1 MNQSTIAVLH
11 CPHCGSTFHIDQ
23 IVEKNKEDIIHAI
36 ISCECR
42 KYPILEGILVM
53 QTSENVQKVIEKVE
67 KGSVA
72 GAFKLLVQSEI
83 IETKI
88 TAPMSLRRVAAF
100 FKIWLY
106 LSKKYRGS
114 LRKLKY
120 LEGINEAS
128 FCEMIEKLLSGNLR
142 DYFIHRFS
150 FQSFWNIYP
159 LIPLI
164 KETGTPIL
172 DFGCGYGHGS
182 FILSQLFPP
191 KNIFCMEKSYLKL
204 FLTKNY
210 FADTERICLD
220 KISLLPFNDN
230 FFSTIF
236 SMDAFHI
243 ILSKLFLAK
252 EFQRVLKTNGV
263 LLLTHLPNAY
273 GYNPFPLSPAA
284 YRELFD
290 VLKTNLIPEEH
301 LVKKLY
307 ENTLDLTKQYPK
319 ELVNSSDANT
329 LIGSRKNDIFKRY
342 SNVKDEF
349 LMLKSNLKL
358 NPIYQ
363 LKEKNGK
370 VILIR
375 KLLDRYKRE
384 SPLPDKI
391 LPQELE
397 IDKEILHIVKKRG
410 TGATQEEIKEIYEL
424 MKKFVLI
431 NVPPNYI

>member
-1 MNQSTIAVLH
+1 MNRSTIAVLH
-11 CPHCGSTFHIDQ
+11 CPHCGSTFHINQ
-23 IVEKNKEDIIHAI
+23 IVEKNKQDIIHAI

-53 QTSENVQKVIEKVE
+53 QTSGNVQKVIKKVE

-88 TAPMSLRRVAAF
+88 TAPTSLRKVAAF
-100 FKIWLY
+100 FKIWLR
-106 LSKKYRGS
+106 LSKKYRVS

-128 FCEMIEKLLSGNLR
+128 FCEMIGKLLSGNLR

-164 KETGTPIL
+164 KEAGTPIL

-191 KNIFCMEKSYLKL
+191 KNIFCIEKSYLKL

-210 FADTERICLD
+210 FADAERICLD

-243 ILSKLFLAK
+243 MSSKLLLAK

-263 LLLTHLPNAY
+263 LLLTHLPNIY

-284 YRELFD
+284 YQKLFD
-290 VLKTNLIPEEH
+290 MLKTNLIPEEH

-307 ENTLDLTKQYPK
+307 EDTLDLTKQYSK
-319 ELVNSSDANT
+319 ELINSSDANT

-342 SNVKDEF
+342 SNIQDEF
-349 LMLKSNLKL
+349 LMLKSNLEV

-384 SPLPDKI
+384 CPLADKI

-397 IDKEILHIVKKRG
+397 IEKEILHIVKEGG
-410 TGATQEEIKEIYEL
+410 TGATREEIEEIHKL
-424 MKKFVLI
+424 MEKFVLI